1 MVSNIVEFIKQHPVS
16 KYQNCR
22 TGNLWYVAGDFEF
35 PIPLEEVE
43 GGIFHSEMD
52 TQILKRW
59 IRKHMT
65 FLEKSGNEVT
75 NENTKI
81 KIYSE
86 EDMQFRKRSDVTEA
100 FEGRGI
106 VVKIN
111 GDEMVST
118 VKKE

>member
-1 MVSNIVEFIKQHPVS
+1 MFSNIVEFIKEYPVS

-22 TGNLWYVAGDFEF
+22 NGNLWYIAGDFEF

-52 TQILKRW
+52 TQLLKRW

-75 NENTKI
+75 
-81 KIYSE
+81 SE
-86 EDMQFRKRSDVTEA
+86 KVE
-100 FEGRGI
+100 
-106 VVKIN
+106 KIN